1 MDEILDVMKE
11 ITPIIQALGLPSI
24 IAAIAANITSRRKSK
39 VNEKVLED
47 LMAANAGWSF
57 VKNYEFN
64 RALLRDKELKRIV
77 LLRDFCVGG
86 TQGAV
91 ISSEKG
97 LKKDGGGGKAG
108 AAAKEGGGDKAQY
121 VHTGDGNMLASLVA
135 FGAVVIPLALLCA
148 PLLLQLGAMLSG
160 QRPTEGWIQFVL
172 SHPEL
177 WSIGAI
183 SVALLLTSILIK
195 FMTNKERKYL
205 NSKMC
210 SLLPVLTGVIVVLA
224 FCLGVSLSLE
234 FKVIEGSVTAPDWW
248 HIVPPS
254 FLVVAAALILAYAVV
269 VRNVSEEYAIRETCS
284 EKFFM
289 GPLDRSALTSI
300 YGSIYQFK
308 SLMNAGEIVF
318 AVTALMA
325 GWSVMSIAL
334 VAVLTASA

>member
-1 MDEILDVMKE
+1 
-11 ITPIIQALGLPSI
+11 
-24 IAAIAANITSRRKSK
+24 
-39 VNEKVLED
+39 
-47 LMAANAGWSF
+47 
-57 VKNYEFN
+57 
-64 RALLRDKELKRIV
+64 
-77 LLRDFCVGG
+77 
-86 TQGAV
+86 
-91 ISSEKG
+91 
-97 LKKDGGGGKAG
+97 
-108 AAAKEGGGDKAQY
+108 
-121 VHTGDGNMLASLVA
+121 
-135 FGAVVIPLALLCA
+135 
-148 PLLLQLGAMLSG
+148 
-160 QRPTEGWIQFVL
+160 
-172 SHPEL
+172 
-177 WSIGAI
+177 
-183 SVALLLTSILIK
+183 
-195 FMTNKERKYL
+195 
-205 NSKMC
+205 MC

-289 GPLDRSALTSI
+289 GPLDRGALTSI